1 MIDVEGLRTAITA
14 AIDALA
20 DVEGQLPEPAPVLP
34 PARLLAVDKAVPFNT
49 RMRLS
54 SIAAIEA
61 RARQDGI
68 SLKLVLCR
76 ALEAYGIEMAAADL
90 EDGTPRRRA
99 AA

>member
-1 MIDVEGLRTAITA
+1 MKAPLKTRERPTPEEAVQIARA
-14 AIDALA
+14 AS
-20 DVEGQLPEPAPVLP
+20 PESP
-34 PARLLAVDKAVPFNT
+34 PARLPAMDKAVPFNT

-61 RARQDGI
+61 RARQEGT

-99 AA
+99 A